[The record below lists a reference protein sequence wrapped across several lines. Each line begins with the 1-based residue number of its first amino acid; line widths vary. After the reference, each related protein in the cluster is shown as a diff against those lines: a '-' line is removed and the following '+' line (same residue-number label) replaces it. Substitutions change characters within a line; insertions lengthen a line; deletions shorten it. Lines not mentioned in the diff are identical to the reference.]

1 METLARN
8 LTTEFL
14 FVSDSNIQSIVSG
27 ISTRLRCIFQIS
39 NVRVLMFILSMLGDE
54 EKNITRNTLIAALAK
69 LR

>member
-39 NVRVLMFILSMLGDE
+39 NVKLLLFI
-54 EKNITRNTLIAALAK
+54 
-69 LR
+69 